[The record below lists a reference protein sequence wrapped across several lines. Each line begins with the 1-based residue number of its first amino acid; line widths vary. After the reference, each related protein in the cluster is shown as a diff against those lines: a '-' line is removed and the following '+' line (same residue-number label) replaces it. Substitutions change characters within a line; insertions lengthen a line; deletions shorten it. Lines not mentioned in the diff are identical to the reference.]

1 MDNLSDISLV
11 SRVAVFQDRRAFDA
25 LVRKYQSPV
34 RRFFLAQTIGDGQLS
49 DDLAQDTFIKAYT
62 KIFSFQSRSSFKT
75 WLFRI
80 AYNVMYDY
88 RRAHHITDEI
98 DNIAVSSLSSVER
111 DTQLSLDIYNAMGQ
125 LKPTERTCIALQL
138 IDGYP
143 VDQIA
148 DIMQMAEGTVKSHL
162 SRGKTKLANYLRQNG
177 YGRR

>member
-1 MDNLSDISLV
+1 
-11 SRVAVFQDRRAFDA
+11 
-25 LVRKYQSPV
+25 
-34 RRFFLAQTIGDGQLS
+34 
-49 DDLAQDTFIKAYT
+49 
-62 KIFSFQSRSSFKT
+62 
-75 WLFRI
+75 
-80 AYNVMYDY
+80 MYDY